1 MEDGGSRME
10 VFLVGNKK
18 QYIHKDLKETE
29 NMRKTFPHSICILLI
44 PFFSGCSV
52 LKIERP
58 PESYEE
64 IKVQPPVS
72 YLSIPFEADLKK
84 MERLVNQQF
93 GGLIYADTSFD
104 DNDNDNLMVKA
115 WKMADIKLSMEGNQV
130 FYQVPLSVWIK
141 KKFVIGAF
149 GIGVSDTR
157 EVTGSVILKFRT
169 RITIQNDWSISAITF
184 SDGYEWVTAP
194 VLQLA
199 GGISI
204 PLLFISDLLLEANQ
218 KDINTQIDKAFQ
230 SSFDLKS
237 YLTPIWN
244 TIQVPIKLSDEYPLW
259 VKITPLE
266 ISTVPLQGSSN
277 MISYTIGIKAYTELF
292 YGDEPAYK
300 VNENLPDLKITS
312 RLDNDFNISLGLD
325 VPFIHINEIA
335 NKQMVGFQYRQ
346 GKNLIEVKEVFLFG
360 SGGKIVVAL
369 NIAGT
374 IKGTIYLSGKPY
386 YDRETSSLRVKELDF
401 DIRTKN
407 VLIRSASWI
416 FHQNLLQTL
425 EQQLSF
431 PIGDQLQSA
440 RTQLQSYLDGNK
452 KVQYFG
458 ISGTI
463 DKPEIGDILITRQSV
478 KAMIIFTGKIKI
490 TLDTE

>member
-1 MEDGGSRME
+1 MNYQKEKM
-10 VFLVGNKK
+10 KK
-18 QYIHKDLKETE
+18 QT
-29 NMRKTFPHSICILLI
+29 LLS
-44 PFFSGCSV
+44 FLLFLFFCFSGCSV

-58 PESYEE
+58 PETYEE
-64 IKVQPPVS
+64 IKIQPPVS

-93 GGLIYADTSFD
+93 HGLIYADSSFD
-104 DNDNDNLMVKA
+104 DNDQDNLMVKA
-115 WKMADIKLSMEGNQV
+115 WKMADIKLVMEGNQV
-130 FYQVPLSVWIK
+130 IYQVPLSVWIK
-141 KKFVIGAF
+141 KRFILGAF

-157 EVTGSVILKFRT
+157 EVTGNVILKFRT
-169 RITIQNDWSISAITF
+169 RIAIQKDWTISAMTF
-184 SDGYEWVTAP
+184 SDGYEWVTTP

-199 GGISI
+199 PGISI
-204 PLLFISDLLLEANQ
+204 PLPFISDLLLGANQ

-230 SSFDLKS
+230 SAFDLKA
-237 YLTPIWN
+237 YFTPVWKN
-244 TIQVPIKLSDEYPLW
+244 IQVPIKLSGEYPLW

-277 MISYTIGIKAYTELF
+277 MINHTIGMKAYTELF
-292 YGDEPAYK
+292 YGDEPAYQ
-300 VNENLPDLKITS
+300 VNEQLPDLKITS

-325 VPFIHINEIA
+325 IPFIHINEIA
-335 NKQMVGFQYRQ
+335 KQQLGGFQYRQ
-346 GKNLIEVKEVFLFG
+346 GKYVVDVKDIFLFG
-360 SGGKIVVAL
+360 SGDKIVVAL
-369 NIAGT
+369 NIDGT
-374 IKGTIYLSGKPY
+374 VKGTIYLSGKPY
-386 YDRETSSLRVKELDF
+386 YDRDSSSLKVKELDF

-425 EQQLSF
+425 SQHLAF

-440 RTQLQSYLDGNK
+440 RTQLQAYLDGNK

-463 DKPEIGDILITRQSV
+463 DKPEIGDILITRESV
-478 KAMIIFTGKIKI
+478 KAMILFTGKLKI

>member
-1 MEDGGSRME
+1 MKRNF
-10 VFLVGNKK
+10 FLSVC
-18 QYIHKDLKETE
+18 L
-29 NMRKTFPHSICILLI
+29 FLILG
-44 PFFSGCSV
+44 FAGCTV

-64 IKVQPPVS
+64 NKIQPPVS
-72 YLSIPFEADLKK
+72 YLSIPFEIDLKK
-84 MERLVNQQF
+84 MEQLVNQQF
-93 GGLIYADTSFD
+93 HGLIYADTSFD
-104 DNDNDNLMVKA
+104 DNDHDNLMVKA
-115 WKMADIKLSMEGNQV
+115 WKMSDIKLNMDGNQI

-157 EVTGSVILKFRT
+157 EVTGNIILKFRT
-169 RITIQNDWSISAITF
+169 RIAIQKDWTISAITF
-184 SDGYEWVTAP
+184 SDGYEWVTTP

-204 PLLFISDLLLEANQ
+204 PLPFISDLLLEANQ

-237 YLTPIWN
+237 SFTPVWN
-244 TIQVPIKLSDEYPLW
+244 KIQIPIKLSDEYPLW

-266 ISTVPLQGSSN
+266 ISTIPLQGSSN
-277 MISYTIGIKAYTELF
+277 MIRHTIGIKAYTELF
-292 YGDEPAYK
+292 YGDEPAYL
-300 VNENLPDLKITS
+300 VNETLPDLKITS
-312 RLDNDFNISLGLD
+312 RLDNDFNISLALD
-325 VPFIHINEIA
+325 VPFKHINEIA
-335 NKQMVGFQYRQ
+335 DKQLVGFQYRQ
-346 GKNLIEVKEVFLFG
+346 GNYLVDVKDIFLFG
-360 SGGKIVVAL
+360 SGDKIVVAL

-374 IKGTIYLSGKPY
+374 IKGTVYLSGKPY
-386 YDRETSSLRVKELDF
+386 YDRDSSSLKVKDLDF

-425 EQQLSF
+425 GQQLSF
-431 PIGDQLQSA
+431 PLGDQLQSA
-440 RTQLQSYLDGNK
+440 RNQLQSYLDGNK

-463 DKPEIGDILITRQSV
+463 DKPEIGDILITRESV
-478 KAMIIFTGKIKI
+478 KAMIIFRGKIKI
-490 TLDTE
+490 SLETE

>member
-1 MEDGGSRME
+1 MITDSMNRKFFASIR
-10 VFLVGNKK
+10 FLLFQMLFLGF
-18 QYIHKDLKETE
+18 I
-29 NMRKTFPHSICILLI
+29 
-44 PFFSGCSV
+44 GCSV

-84 MERLVNQQF
+84 MEQLVNQQF
-93 GGLIYADTSFD
+93 RGLIYADTSFD
-104 DNDNDNLMVKA
+104 DNDHDNLMVKA
-115 WKMADIKLSMEGNQV
+115 WKMADIKLVMDGNQI

-149 GIGVSDTR
+149 GIGISDSR

-169 RITIQNDWSISAITF
+169 RIAIRKDWTISALTF
-184 SDGYEWVTAP
+184 SDGYEWVTTP

-199 GGISI
+199 GGITI
-204 PLLFISDLLLEANQ
+204 PLPFISDLLLEANQ
-218 KDINTQIDKAFQ
+218 KDINTKIDKAFQ
-230 SSFDLKS
+230 SAFDLKS
-237 YLTPIWN
+237 YFTPIWR
-244 TIQVPIKLSDEYPLW
+244 TIQVPIKLSDEYPFW
-259 VKITPLE
+259 AKITPLE
-266 ISTVPLQGSSN
+266 ISTVPLQSSSS
-277 MISYTIGIKAYTELF
+277 IIHHTIGIKAYTELF
-292 YGDEPAYK
+292 YGDEPTYQ

-335 NKQMVGFQYRQ
+335 KQQLGGFQYRQ
-346 GKNLIEVKEVFLFG
+346 GKYLVGVKDIFLFG
-360 SGGKIVVAL
+360 SGDKIVVAL
-369 NIAGT
+369 NIEGT

-386 YDRETSSLRVKELDF
+386 YDRETSSLKVKDLDF

-416 FHQNLLQTL
+416 FHQNLLQNL
-425 EQQLSF
+425 EQKLSF
-431 PIGDQLQSA
+431 VIGDQLQSA
-440 RTQLQSYLDGNK
+440 QNQLQSYLDGNR
-452 KVQYFG
+452 KVKYFG

-463 DKPEIGDILITRQSV
+463 AKPEIGDILITRQSV

-490 TLDTE
+490 ALETE

>member
-1 MEDGGSRME
+1 MGWAAFAMPPDNSVMPDSMKRN
-10 VFLVGNKK
+10 FLM
-18 QYIHKDLKETE
+18 L
-29 NMRKTFPHSICILLI
+29 FCLLL
-44 PFFSGCSV
+44 FLGFTGCTV

-64 IKVQPPVS
+64 IKLQPPVS

-84 MERLVNQQF
+84 MEQLVNQQF
-93 GGLIYADTSFD
+93 RGLIYADTSFD
-104 DNDNDNLMVKA
+104 DNDQDNLMVKA
-115 WKMADIKLSMEGNQV
+115 WKMADIKLVMEGNQI

-157 EVTGSVILKFRT
+157 EVTGNVILKFRT
-169 RITIQNDWSISAITF
+169 RIAIQKDWTISALTF
-184 SDGYEWVTAP
+184 SDGYEWVTTP

-199 GGISI
+199 GGISV
-204 PLLFISDLLLEANQ
+204 PLPFISDLLLEANQ

-237 YLTPIWN
+237 YFIPVWN

-259 VKITPLE
+259 AKITPLE
-266 ISTVPLQGSSN
+266 ISMVPLQGSSN
-277 MISYTIGIKAYTELF
+277 MINYTIGIKAYTELF
-292 YGDEPAYK
+292 YGDKPAYQ

-346 GKNLIEVKEVFLFG
+346 GKYLVEVKDIFLFG
-360 SGGKIVVAL
+360 SGDKLVVAL
-369 NIAGT
+369 NIDGT

-386 YDRETSSLRVKELDF
+386 YDRETASLKVKELDF

-440 RTQLQSYLDGNK
+440 RNQLQTYLDGNK

-478 KAMIIFTGKIKI
+478 KAMIIFKGKIKI
-490 TLDTE
+490 ELNTE

>member
-1 MEDGGSRME
+1 M
-10 VFLVGNKK
+10 
-18 QYIHKDLKETE
+18 
-29 NMRKTFPHSICILLI
+29 
-44 PFFSGCSV
+44 
-52 LKIERP
+52 
-58 PESYEE
+58 
-64 IKVQPPVS
+64 
-72 YLSIPFEADLKK
+72 
-84 MERLVNQQF
+84 LVNQQF
-93 GGLIYADTSFD
+93 RSLIYADTSFE
-104 DNDNDNLMVKA
+104 DNDQDNLMVKA
-115 WKMADIKLSMEGNQV
+115 WKMADIKLTMDGNQI

-149 GIGVSDTR
+149 GIGISDTR

-169 RITIQNDWSISAITF
+169 RIVIQNDWSISAVTF
-184 SDGYEWVTAP
+184 SDGYEWVTTP
-194 VLQLA
+194 MLQLA

-230 SSFDLKS
+230 SSFNLKS
-237 YLTPIWN
+237 YFTPIWN
-244 TIQVPIKLSDEYPLW
+244 TIQVPIKLSNEYPLW

-277 MISYTIGIKAYTELF
+277 MINHTIGIKAFTELF

-325 VPFIHINEIA
+325 VPFLQINEIA

-346 GKNLIEVKEVFLFG
+346 GKNLIEVKDVFLFG
-360 SGGKIVVAL
+360 SSGKLVVAL
-369 NIAGT
+369 KIAGT

-386 YDRETSSLRVKELDF
+386 YDRETSLLKVKELDF
-401 DIRTKN
+401 DIHTKN

-431 PIGDQLQSA
+431 PIGNQLQSA
-440 RTQLQSYLDGNK
+440 QSQLQSYLDGNK
-452 KVQYFG
+452 KIQYFG

-463 DKPEIGDILITRQSV
+463 EKPEIGDILITRESI
-478 KAMIIFTGKIKI
+478 KAMILFSGKIKI
-490 TLDTE
+490 TLETE

>member
-1 MEDGGSRME
+1 MKRNFLILFCLLLFLGFSR
-10 VFLVGNKK
+10 
-18 QYIHKDLKETE
+18 
-29 NMRKTFPHSICILLI
+29 
-44 PFFSGCSV
+44 CSV

-72 YLSIPFEADLKK
+72 YLSIPFEADLIK
-84 MERLVNQQF
+84 MERLINQQF
-93 GGLIYADTSFD
+93 RSLIYADTSFD
-104 DNDNDNLMVKA
+104 DNDQDNLMVKA
-115 WKMADIKLSMEGNQV
+115 WKMADIKLTMDGNQI

-157 EVTGSVILKFRT
+157 EVTGNVILKFRT
-169 RITIQNDWSISAITF
+169 RIAIQNDWSISATTF
-184 SDGYEWVTAP
+184 SDGYEWITTP

-204 PLLFISDLLLEANQ
+204 PLPFISDLILEANQ

-230 SSFDLKS
+230 SSFNLKS
-237 YLTPIWN
+237 YFTPIWN
-244 TIQVPIKLSDEYPLW
+244 TIQMPIKLSDEYPLW

-266 ISTVPLQGSSN
+266 ISTVPIQGSSN
-277 MISYTIGIKAYTELF
+277 MINHTIGIKAYTELF

-325 VPFIHINEIA
+325 VPFMHINEIA

-360 SGGKIVVAL
+360 SGGKLVVAL
-369 NIAGT
+369 KIAGT

-386 YDRETSSLRVKELDF
+386 YDRETSSLKVKELDF

-416 FHQNLLQTL
+416 FHQNLLQNL

-440 RTQLQSYLDGNK
+440 RNQLQSYLDGNK

-463 DKPEIGDILITRQSV
+463 DKPEIGDILITKESV

-490 TLDTE
+490 ALDTE